1 MAKTSSVQK
10 DKNRRKL
17 VAQEAQGVQVSEVR
31 TGRGRHATHERYRGR
46 HRKPNQRA
54 RLRAGV
60 RLAVTATCA
69 ALLVCQPQ
77 PSWASRTRIVARS
90 VAATAA
96 SEPIVPFSE

>member
-1 MAKTSSVQK
+1 
-10 DKNRRKL
+10 
-17 VAQEAQGVQVSEVR
+17 VAQDAQGVQVSEVR

-46 HRKPNQRA
+46 HRKPNSRA

-77 PSWASRTRIVARS
+77 PSWASRTGIVARS
-90 VAATAA
+90 VAASQA
-96 SEPIVPFSE
+96 IVNSLPLPFRQRQHN